1 MEDDSVNALADVN
14 VHSVATVPVSMVPD
28 RSTKTGNIPLAPVE
42 VYDQNSSTVSNIPAV
57 VMRNQSQFRLTT
69 YYSNNPASVS
79 QNFEERKK

>member
-14 VHSVATVPVSMVPD
+14 VPSVATVPVSMVPD
-28 RSTKTGNIPLAPVE
+28 KSGNIPLAPVE